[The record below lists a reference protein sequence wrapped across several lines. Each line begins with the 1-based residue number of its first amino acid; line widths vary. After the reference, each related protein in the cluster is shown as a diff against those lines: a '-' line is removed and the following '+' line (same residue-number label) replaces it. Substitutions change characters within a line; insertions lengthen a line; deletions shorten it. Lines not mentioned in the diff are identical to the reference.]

1 LHDTCIHKQRSL
13 SRGALLNGHV
23 ICPGH
28 QWAFDPR
35 TGYVAEQGRCQP
47 SYDVL
52 VQDGRIFVD
61 PRQRILVHDF
71 DGIGSV

>member
-1 LHDTCIHKQRSL
+1 
-13 SRGALLNGHV
+13 V